1 MASALFV
8 SLGLLIITTSSVD
21 YYGYDGYD
29 DADSWL
35 QLYDYFDD
43 FDEFWQ
49 SDDLWDSTVSLVA
62 ADLSKYEMKCNSDI
76 DLCVCQDQNTLKMH
90 ECRETAKHSGYAA
103 QDMNYD
109 NNYEYIRYND
119 EEDAFAD
126 DDYEQDF
133 LQRSDDDFSN
143 AMAGDYSELEYAD
156 DLIEDYLDNDDEYND
171 YDDFDENGDEYGD
184 EYNDYHDNDDELNDD
199 EYGDDF
205 DAAFL
210 DDDAY
215 MDESDF
221 NEDMDYEQDE
231 EEYDA
236 LSRKN
241 QAMGWIDDE
250 NSNET

>member
-62 ADLSKYEMKCNSDI
+62 ADLSKYEMKCSSDI

-90 ECRETAKHSGYAA
+90 GCRETAKHSGYPA

-109 NNYEYIRYND
+109 NNYEYIRYID
-119 EEDAFAD
+119 DEDAFAD
-126 DDYEQDF
+126 HDYEQDF
-133 LQRSDDDFSN
+133 DDMYFERSDDDFSN
-143 AMAGDYSELEYAD
+143 AMAGDDSELEYAD

-171 YDDFDENGDEYGD
+171 YDDFD
-184 EYNDYHDNDDELNDD
+184 D

-210 DDDAY
+210 DDDA
-215 MDESDF
+215 SDF
-221 NEDMDYEQDE
+221 DEDMDYEQDE

-241 QAMGWIDDE
+241 QAMGWIDGE
-250 NSNET
+250 NR